1 MAKISEILEIEKERA
16 DVGTWNVIHLFK
28 EGGFYRAYNWS
39 AWLIVTVA
47 YSDEVR
53 KGQTDRKPL
62 NVSRKKVKNGDG
74 DFAFVGFPLKSM
86 EKFIPYYTNF
96 TPVGD
101 TQIDISIELP
111 ADLNFCGNAAEHG
124 TLSYEVLSGA
134 FEQWKQSVPIQE
146 EKPKRDD
153 VLASETAHAS
163 PRSITAVMQQ
173 VLSYPLE
180 SKTPIEN
187 MAFISLLKQQLAA
200 LF

>member
-16 DVGTWNVIHLFK
+16 DAGTWNVIHLFK

-74 DFAFVGFPLKSM
+74 DFAFVGFPIKSQ
-86 EKFIPYYTNF
+86 EKFIPYYTEF
-96 TPVGD
+96 KPISD

-111 ADLNFCGNAAEHG
+111 ATDGEISFES
-124 TLSYEVLSGA
+124 LSQAVED
-134 FEQWKQSVPIQE
+134 WKQAIPISE
-146 EKPKRDD
+146 DKPKKEQD
-153 VLASETAHAS
+153 EPFHAS
-163 PRSITAVMQQ
+163 PRSFTGVMSQ
-173 VLSYPLE
+173 VMSFPLE
-180 SKTPIEN
+180 SKTPIEC
-187 MAFISLLKQQLAA
+187 MMFISQLKQQLAA